1 MFGIW
6 RWTTWQWVRSSSPG
20 TSVFFFA
27 ILSSITDLASKPEYM
42 KISRNITNLEQ
53 VMIMDREIFEGV
65 QNFRFLGKLINS
77 KN

>member
-1 MFGIW
+1 
-6 RWTTWQWVRSSSPG
+6 
-20 TSVFFFA
+20 
-27 ILSSITDLASKPEYM
+27 M